1 MRDKSREPTKV
12 YVCTPHRPVSE
23 NPVQRR
29 WEMEANR
36 ERVIKACKLLTL
48 CGYMPMAPHAY
59 FTQFLSDDDPEEREE
74 GMQLGI
80 EWLSMCDEL
89 WTFGDRIS
97 EGMQTEIDFAKEN
110 FIKIRNMPEPDELA
124 AKLYTGLKKQFVN
137 EESEEFK
144 HE

>member
-1 MRDKSREPTKV
+1 MRDRTKEPTKV
-12 YVCTPHRPVSE
+12 YVCSPYRTVSDDSE
-23 NPVQRR
+23 ECKREQEV
-29 WEMEANR
+29 NR

-59 FTQFLSDDDPEEREE
+59 FTQFLSDEDPEEREE

-97 EGMQTEIDFAKEN
+97 EGMQAEMDFAAAN
-110 FIKIRNMPEPDELA
+110 FIRIHRMPEPDELA
-124 AKLYTGLKKQFVN
+124 AKLYNGLKKQFGTN
-137 EESEEFK
+137 EREDLN